1 MKKHFEQAIAFDRDS
16 PLNQRV
22 GLGKKY
28 NELVDEY
35 NALEAKILGGE
46 EIADVADEEPVDDE
60 QENVVADGAITDE
73 EPATD
78 PTDVTE
84 DQIRNRG

>member
-46 EIADVADEEPVDDE
+46 KIADVADEEPINDK
-60 QENVVADGAITDE
+60 QETVPVQ
-73 EPATD
+73 
-78 PTDVTE
+78 E
-84 DQIRNRG
+84 DQPQTDKKPAKNKRG

>member
-1 MKKHFEQAIAFDRDS
+1 MKKHFEQAIAFDRDN

-35 NALEAKILGGE
+35 NALEAKTLGGKTV
-46 EIADVADEEPVDDE
+46 EIAEA
-60 QENVVADGAITDE
+60 QEDTVSDGATTDNK
-73 EPATD
+73 
-78 PTDVTE
+78 PTK
-84 DQIRNRG
+84 NKSAKNKRG

>member
-16 PLNQRV
+16 PLNQRT

-35 NALEAKILGGE
+35 NALEEKYNKLISKKTE
-46 EIADVADEEPVDDE
+46 T
-60 QENVVADGAITDE
+60 IT
-73 EPATD
+73 
-78 PTDVTE
+78 TDVDVTSTKKS
-84 DQIRNRG
+84 NKK

>member
-16 PLNQRV
+16 PLNQRT

-35 NALEAKILGGE
+35 NALEKEYNELIKKGTKTTT
-46 EIADVADEEPVDDE
+46 ADVD
-60 QENVVADGAITDE
+60 VA
-73 EPATD
+73 
-78 PTDVTE
+78 PTKN
-84 DQIRNRG
+84 QNKK

>member
-16 PLNQRV
+16 PLNQHT

-35 NALEAKILGGE
+35 NALEKEYDELVKKGIKTTTS
-46 EIADVADEEPVDDE
+46 DVD
-60 QENVVADGAITDE
+60 VV
-73 EPATD
+73 
-78 PTDVTE
+78 PTKN
-84 DQIRNRG
+84 QNKK

>member
-16 PLNQRV
+16 PLNQRT

-35 NALEAKILGGE
+35 NALEEKYNELIKKRTKTITA
-46 EIADVADEEPVDDE
+46 
-60 QENVVADGAITDE
+60 NV
-73 EPATD
+73 
-78 PTDVTE
+78 DVTPTKKS
-84 DQIRNRG
+84 NKK

>member
-1 MKKHFEQAIAFDRDS
+1 MKKHFEQAIAFDRDN

-46 EIADVADEEPVDDE
+46 AQEIADVADDE
-60 QENVVADGAITDE
+60 QEDTVLDGATKDDK
-73 EPATD
+73 PAK
-78 PTDVTE
+78 
-84 DQIRNRG
+84 NKRG

>member
-16 PLNQRV
+16 PLNQRT

-35 NALEAKILGGE
+35 NALEKEYNELIKKGTE
-46 EIADVADEEPVDDE
+46 T
-60 QENVVADGAITDE
+60 IT
-73 EPATD
+73 
-78 PTDVTE
+78 TDVDVTPTKKS
-84 DQIRNRG
+84 NKK

>member
-1 MKKHFEQAIAFDRDS
+1 MKKHFEQAIAFDHDN

-35 NALEAKILGGE
+35 NALEAKTLS
-46 EIADVADEEPVDDE
+46 DEV
-60 QENVVADGAITDE
+60 Q
-73 EPATD
+73 
-78 PTDVTE
+78 E
-84 DQIRNRG
+84 DQPQTDKKPAKNKRG

>member
-16 PLNQRV
+16 PLNQRT

-35 NALEAKILGGE
+35 NALEKEYKKLTSKKTE
-46 EIADVADEEPVDDE
+46 T
-60 QENVVADGAITDE
+60 IT
-73 EPATD
+73 
-78 PTDVTE
+78 TDVDVTPTKKS
-84 DQIRNRG
+84 DKK

>member
-46 EIADVADEEPVDDE
+46 KIADVADEEPINDK
-60 QENVVADGAITDE
+60 QETVPVQSGEAQ
-73 EPATD
+73 
-78 PTDVTE
+78 E
-84 DQIRNRG
+84 DQPQTDKKPAKNKRG

>member
-16 PLNQRV
+16 PLNQRT

-35 NALEAKILGGE
+35 NALEEKYNKLINKKTE
-46 EIADVADEEPVDDE
+46 T
-60 QENVVADGAITDE
+60 IT
-73 EPATD
+73 
-78 PTDVTE
+78 TDVTPTKKS
-84 DQIRNRG
+84 NKK

>member
-1 MKKHFEQAIAFDRDS
+1 MKKYFEQAIAFDRDN

-46 EIADVADEEPVDDE
+46 AQEIADVADDEPADDE
-60 QENVVADGAITDE
+60 QEEAQDTPADAQEDE
-73 EPATD
+73 APAD
-78 PTDVTE
+78 DKPAK
-84 DQIRNRG
+84 NKRG

>member
-1 MKKHFEQAIAFDRDS
+1 MKKHFEQAIAFDHDS

-35 NALEAKILGGE
+35 NTLEDEHNALVEKYNKAVGIEVVSADDQPQTDKKPAK
-46 EIADVADEEPVDDE
+46 
-60 QENVVADGAITDE
+60 NK
-73 EPATD
+73 
-78 PTDVTE
+78 
-84 DQIRNRG
+84 RG

>member
-16 PLNQRV
+16 PFNQRV

-35 NALEAKILGGE
+35 NALEGKLNKKIKKTKE
-46 EIADVADEEPVDDE
+46 
-60 QENVVADGAITDE
+60 
-73 EPATD
+73 
-78 PTDVTE
+78 TE
-84 DQIRNRG
+84 DVQHSNQKQ

>member
-35 NALEAKILGGE
+35 NALEAKSGE
-46 EIADVADEEPVDDE
+46 VQEIADVADEEPINDE
-60 QENVVADGAITDE
+60 QETVPVQSDEAQEDQPQTDD
-73 EPATD
+73 EPAK
-78 PTDVTE
+78 
-84 DQIRNRG
+84 NKRG

>member
-1 MKKHFEQAIAFDRDS
+1 MKKHFEQAIAFDRDN

-35 NALEAKILGGE
+35 NALEEKYNKAVGTKKPVNKAVSNNATADNQPAK
-46 EIADVADEEPVDDE
+46 
-60 QENVVADGAITDE
+60 NK
-73 EPATD
+73 
-78 PTDVTE
+78 
-84 DQIRNRG
+84 RG